1 MNWMR
6 NGVEGTLRYQRRPM
20 PALQAER
27 SEKRISP
34 VAARL
39 LAGIPYFP
47 ESIKRNALARIAG
60 LSPGNGF
67 DAVMAAM
74 PDSALVCFDEKE
86 GYSRLK
92 EDLSNVQ

>member
-1 MNWMR
+1 MNWMT
-6 NGVEGTLRYQRRPM
+6 NGIEGTLRYQRRPM

-39 LAGIPYFP
+39 LAGIPYYP
-47 ESIKRNALARIAG
+47 ASIKSNDLARIAG
-60 LSPGNGF
+60 LSGKGF
-67 DAVMAAM
+67 QSVVSAL
-74 PDSALVCFDEKE
+74 PDSALVCFDEKD

-92 EDLSNVQ
+92 EDLSNV